1 MIDLEKIDAELAK
14 MEQDIE
20 KEKRKRYE
28 ARRIELLELGA
39 IELPDGFHL
48 LNQILSTSF
57 LFHVSKD
64 QYAKQI
70 SRLKPYMNQ
79 SDSDKLKTYLSKIS
93 SVKVPKLNAP
103 SGLMAMDKITTQLL
117 IFIHESTKIINNV

>member
-14 MEQDIE
+14 MERDIE
-20 KEKRKRYE
+20 KEKQKRYE

-39 IELPDGFHL
+39 IELSDEFHL
-48 LNQILSTSF
+48 LNQIFNTSF
-57 LFHVSKD
+57 IFHVEKK
-64 QYAKQI
+64 QYDRQI
-70 SRLKPYMNQ
+70 SIIKSYMNQ
-79 SDSDKLKTYLSKIS
+79 SDSDKLKAYLSEIS
-93 SVKVPKLNAP
+93 SVKVPLLNAP